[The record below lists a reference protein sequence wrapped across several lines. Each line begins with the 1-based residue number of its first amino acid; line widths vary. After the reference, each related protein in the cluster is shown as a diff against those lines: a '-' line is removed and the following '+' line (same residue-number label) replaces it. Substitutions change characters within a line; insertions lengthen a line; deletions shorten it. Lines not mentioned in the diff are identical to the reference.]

1 MMTKVSGM
9 KPSGNYIPGVLLS
22 DCDRYKFHVVEL
34 KRWLKCRGPAKTTG
48 KREYLVKQ
56 KATTTIDNI
65 IPATLLRLALTTL
78 QECLLTKVKRGTA
91 VLL

>member
-1 MMTKVSGM
+1 MTKVSGM
-9 KPSGNYIPGVLLS
+9 NPSGNYIPGVLLS
-22 DCDRYKFHVVEL
+22 DCDRYKFQVVEL
-34 KRWLKCRGPAKTTG
+34 KRWLKCRGPAG

-56 KATTTIDNI
+56 KATATIDNI
-65 IPATLLRLALTTL
+65 IPATLLGLALTTL